1 MNQTPVQV
9 RNAAARRLIAR
20 RRYREA
26 LDVLNE
32 AIRLDPRYAES
43 YQNRAAVFEAL
54 GMYPQADA
62 DRRKAAELGGV
73 VRSEPQPA
81 PEDASA
87 DVPAE
92 PQPVPQPTEPPRYP
106 LPPRRRDGTGAA
118 VRALATVLITIGL
131 FGAAGIGIFITL
143 NTISD
148 ALNDDETT
156 ATPTGTAGG
165 SETPAA
171 TGEGETPTPV
181 AESPEEALRG
191 SPLSFSRLQ
200 AAWSEKDIDSDAGEI
215 NTTVTGFA
223 TSPVDVKLSRDD
235 SEMTVV
241 VLLYDGPE
249 AVGQDWSV
257 GGIVEPKLGRTMPEG
272 AIAWYN
278 SNAVVIALDTASSI
292 YPDARDAFLGM
303 SA

>member
-9 RNAAARRLIAR
+9 RNAAARRLMVR

-32 AIRLDPRYAES
+32 AIRLDPRFAES
-43 YQNRAAVFEAL
+43 YQNRAVVFEGL

-73 VRSEPQPA
+73 VRPQPPA
-81 PEDASA
+81 EDATAQESA
-87 DVPAE
+87 AP
-92 PQPVPQPTEPPRYP
+92 PPLPQPTGPPRYP
-106 LPPRRRDGTGAA
+106 LPPRRSGGTGAA
-118 VRALATVLITIGL
+118 IRALATVVITIGL

-156 ATPTGTAGG
+156 ATPTGSAGG

-171 TGEGETPTPV
+171 TGEGETPTPI
-181 AESPEEALRG
+181 AESPEEALQG
-191 SPLSFSRLQ
+191 SPLSYSRLQ
-200 AAWSEKDIDSDAGEI
+200 AAWSEKDIDTDDGDI

-241 VLLYDGPE
+241 VLLYDSPE
-249 AVGQDWSV
+249 AVGQDWNV
-257 GGIVEPKLGRTMPEG
+257 GGSVTPKPGRAVPEG
-272 AIAWYN
+272 VIVWYN
-278 SNAVVIALDTASSI
+278 SNAVVIALDTDSSI